1 MRYLTDRK
9 RAVGLGSGRNGTAA
23 HWQMMVRSVIMGVLA
38 PLFIFTVGCGIG
50 GSYEEVIAYFSRPFP
65 AIVTGLGLVVGL
77 IHLMNEA
84 QEAIED
90 YVHGTAGKL
99 LLVANKAFCFAL
111 IAASLFA
118 LVKLAL

>member
-1 MRYLTDRK
+1 MQYLTDRK

-38 PLFIFTVGCGIG
+38 PLFIFTVRCGIG

>member
-50 GSYEEVIAYFSRPFP
+50 GSYEEVISYFSRPFP

>member
-1 MRYLTDRK
+1 MQYLTDRK

-65 AIVTGLGLVVGL
+65 AIVAALTIVVTFKHFRDGAQ
-77 IHLMNEA
+77 LM
-84 QEAIED
+84 IED
-90 YVHGTAGKL
+90 YVHGLPQKITIIL
-99 LLVANKAFCFAL
+99 MVC
-111 IAASLFA
+111 ISYAAAATGLFA
-118 LVKLAL
+118 IARIAL